1 MAWLLAFIGLIFGI
15 ACASAGEWAL
25 GLFGGALIGALYGG
39 WISMRER
46 IRALEEEVV
55 ALQRSRSDERF
66 SVQPRAAEPVPT
78 SATPERMPPLPE
90 RPAPTQ
96 AAAPAASVYTSAPA
110 AMPEPIN
117 EPSTALELEPIEDQL
132 TAASVDA
139 AAADRPRFEAREPSA
154 RPTPPPL
161 PARRS
166 APVPAPVIESEPSV
180 LARWLF
186 ESSWITKIGI
196 SIVLIGL
203 GAFMRLAIKEGWFDF
218 PIEMRLAGIV
228 AGALAALVLGWRKR
242 KEKRIFALNLQGGA
256 IGVLMMVVFASYRM
270 YQLIPASAT
279 FAMLL
284 VLVAGCS
291 MLAIRQNSLG
301 LAVFGVI
308 GGFAAPILASTGSG
322 NHIALFSFYAVL
334 NIGILAM
341 SWARGWR
348 ILNTLG
354 FLFTFVIGTLW
365 GVTRYRP
372 EDFATTEPFLIVFF
386 LFYLVIPL
394 LPALRG
400 HDPSR
405 RDHVEGSLV
414 FGTPLVAFALQ
425 SALLH
430 DDRTLLAISALVMA
444 VIYLGLALYV
454 WKHHQLARWKAAY
467 AGLALIFVT
476 LVFPLAFTSGTTTV
490 LWAIEGALLVWIG
503 LKQDEHRLRWAG
515 IALQLF
521 AGLAA
526 LDIGTQTRDAII
538 VLNPT
543 TLGAIA
549 IAVAALFSAWRYTLA
564 HASHPLIGALSAYGY
579 LAWYVGGV
587 MEIDRV
593 VDNAREPYAVLT
605 FVALSAAAAA
615 MLRVA
620 SALRAFSWPGIA
632 LLWSIPMFVLILD
645 DAGQSPLSG
654 DGRWAWPLAAVSA
667 WLVLRLLRDPWPRG
681 LGWAHV
687 VAWLSVPLI
696 FAFEIHA
703 RTGLYAQVESV
714 AFAGMSGDW
723 RYVLTFAP
731 FWIALAALLS
741 RFDVVGAPVRAEFA
755 LYRGRALWP
764 LIIGSVVYTL
774 FACTLAGHTPPISY
788 LPILNPLELSQI
800 ALLLLLTRVATHE
813 LGAGNSDVIRSM
825 IALLAFVVLTAAVLR
840 GVHHFGNEPWSLD
853 MLTRPKAHAALS
865 WTWTLVGAAAMG
877 FGAKRMVRGAW
888 IAGAILLGIV
898 LAKLLLIDMRFLG
911 TVSGIVSTVG
921 VGLLFVTL
929 GYFAPMPPRDQEATS

>member
-66 SVQPRAAEPVPT
+66 SVQPRAAETVPT
-78 SATPERMPPLPE
+78 SAAPERMPPLPE
-90 RPAPTQ
+90 RPAPAQ
-96 AAAPAASVYTSAPA
+96 SSAPTSFQTA
-110 AMPEPIN
+110 A
-117 EPSTALELEPIEDQL
+117 
-132 TAASVDA
+132 AASVDS

-161 PARRS
+161 PARRP

-218 PIEMRLAGIV
+218 PIEMRLAGIA
-228 AGALAALVLGWRKR
+228 AGALAALALGWRKR
-242 KEKRIFALNLQGGA
+242 EEKRVFALNLQGGA
-256 IGVLMMVVFASYRM
+256 IAVLMMVVFASYRM

-291 MLAIRQNSLG
+291 VLAIRQNSLG

-322 NHIALFSFYAVL
+322 NHVALFSFYAVL
-334 NIGILAM
+334 NLGILAM

-348 ILNTLG
+348 VLNTLG

-414 FGTPLVAFALQ
+414 FGTPLIAFALQ

-503 LKQDEHRLRWAG
+503 LKQDERRLRWAG

-526 LDIGTQTRDAII
+526 LDIGTQTPDAII

-543 TLGAIA
+543 TLGALA
-549 IAVAALFSAWRYTLA
+549 IALAALFSAWRYTLA
-564 HASHPLIGALSAYGY
+564 HASHPLIGALAAYGY

-587 MEIDRV
+587 IEVDRV
-593 VDNAREPYAVLT
+593 VDGANETHAVLL
-605 FVALSAAAAA
+605 FVALSAVLAAV
-615 MLRVA
+615 LRTI
-620 SALRAFSWPGIA
+620 SGLRALSWPGIA
-632 LLWSIPMFVLILD
+632 LMWSLPLFVAMSA
-645 DAGQSPLSG
+645 DATRSPLSEHG
-654 DGRWAWPLAAVSA
+654 AWIWPLSFISA
-667 WLVLRLLRDPWPRG
+667 FVVLHCLRDPWPRG

-741 RFDVVGAPVRAEFA
+741 RFDVVGAPVRAEFT
-755 LYRGRALWP
+755 LYRHRALWP
-764 LIIGSVVYTL
+764 LIVGSIVYTL

-800 ALLLLLTRVATHE
+800 ALLLLLTRAVSHE
-813 LGAGNSDVIRSM
+813 LDGGSDVVRSM
-825 IALLAFVVLTAAVLR
+825 IALLAFVVLSAAVLR
-840 GVHHFGNEPWSLD
+840 GVHHFGNEAWSLD

-929 GYFAPMPPRDQEATS
+929 GYFAPMPPRDQEAAS